1 MKKYQEYRDSQHSW
15 EKCIPNNWKCMKL
28 QYCLSLLTDYTANGS
43 FASLAKNVQYL
54 DKPDYSRLVRL
65 TDLRE
70 NLENDG
76 IWITKDAHEFLEKS
90 ELFGGE
96 IVLANVGAYTGLVC
110 RIPPIKGKA
119 SLAPNMFLLKF
130 KEILENNFMFYALL
144 SYFCNEQLKLFAT
157 STAQPKLNKD
167 NTKAVRIF
175 VPSKSEQQLI
185 SQYLDQKTQQI
196 DILIEKKRKM
206 IELLKEER
214 AAIINQAV
222 TKGINPDAE
231 MKDSGI
237 EWLGEVPK
245 HWGIKRVKHV
255 LDFYDSIRK
264 PLSSDERGKMQT
276 KQYDYYGASGIID
289 KVDDYLFEG
298 EYILVGEDGANL
310 LSRSTPLAFKACGK
324 FWVNNHAHILKPKGE
339 NILAYYVHLLETLD
353 YTVLVTGSAQPK
365 LTQEALGNQI
375 IIEPTIKDQISIVEF
390 IKDKEKKILS
400 SILHIEKELALI
412 EEYRTALINEAV
424 TGKIKVTESV

>member
-1 MKKYQEYRDSQHSW
+1 
-15 EKCIPNNWKCMKL
+15 
-28 QYCLSLLTDYTANGS
+28 
-43 FASLAKNVQYL
+43 
-54 DKPDYSRLVRL
+54 
-65 TDLRE
+65 
-70 NLENDG
+70 
-76 IWITKDAHEFLEKS
+76 
-90 ELFGGE
+90 
-96 IVLANVGAYTGLVC
+96 
-110 RIPPIKGKA
+110 
-119 SLAPNMFLLKF
+119 
-130 KEILENNFMFYALL
+130 
-144 SYFCNEQLKLFAT
+144 
-157 STAQPKLNKD
+157 
-167 NTKAVRIF
+167 
-175 VPSKSEQQLI
+175 
-185 SQYLDQKTQQI
+185 
-196 DILIEKKRKM
+196 
-206 IELLKEER
+206 
-214 AAIINQAV
+214 
-222 TKGINPDAE
+222 
-231 MKDSGI
+231 
-237 EWLGEVPK
+237 
-245 HWGIKRVKHV
+245 
-255 LDFYDSIRK
+255 
-264 PLSSDERGKMQT
+264 MQT

>member
-245 HWGIKRVKHV
+245 HWEVKKLKYSLKLITDKNVNGSLLKIGLENIESKTGKYIETDSEFLGEGIKFSKNDLLFGKLRPYLAKVLLSEFEGNAIGDIFVYRAKEQVIPKFAFYRLLSDAFIEVINGSTFGAKMPRASSEFIGELPFPYPSINEQNAIVK
-255 LDFYDSIRK
+255 YI
-264 PLSSDERGKMQT
+264 DERIT
-276 KQYDYYGASGIID
+276 S
-289 KVDDYLFEG
+289 
-298 EYILVGEDGANL
+298 
-310 LSRSTPLAFKACGK
+310 
-324 FWVNNHAHILKPKGE
+324 
-339 NILAYYVHLLETLD
+339 
-353 YTVLVTGSAQPK
+353 
-365 LTQEALGNQI
+365 
-375 IIEPTIKDQISIVEF
+375 IEKTIKIT
-390 IKDKEKKILS
+390 
-400 SILHIEKELALI
+400 EKEIALI

>member
-1 MKKYQEYRDSQHSW
+1 MKKYPEYRESGSELIDMLPTHWRIVPLTKYLNSIIDYRGRTPKKIENGGQ
-15 EKCIPNNWKCMKL
+15 
-28 QYCLSLLTDYTANGS
+28 LLVTARNIKMGRI
-43 FASLAKNVQYL
+43 
-54 DKPDYSRLVRL
+54 DYSLSEEYV
-65 TDLRE
+65 DPE
-70 NLENDG
+70 
-76 IWITKDAHEFLEKS
+76 DAQALLNRGKPEIGDV
-90 ELFGGE
+90 LFTTEAPLGE
-96 IVLANVGAYTGLVC
+96 VANVDNVDIALAQRIVKFSGKKDILDNFFLKYWILSHTFQNDLLSHATGSTA
-110 RIPPIKGKA
+110 KGIKA
-119 SLAPNMFLLKF
+119 SKF
-130 KEILENNFMFYALL
+130 NI
-144 SYFCNEQLKLFAT
+144 LKLVLPT
-157 STAQPKLNKD
+157 YT
-167 NTKAVRIF
+167 
-175 VPSKSEQQLI
+175 EQKQI
-185 SQYLDQKTQQI
+185 SLFLDIKTVQI
-196 DILIEKKRKM
+196 DSLIQKKKQM

-237 EWLGEVPK
+237 KWLGEVPK